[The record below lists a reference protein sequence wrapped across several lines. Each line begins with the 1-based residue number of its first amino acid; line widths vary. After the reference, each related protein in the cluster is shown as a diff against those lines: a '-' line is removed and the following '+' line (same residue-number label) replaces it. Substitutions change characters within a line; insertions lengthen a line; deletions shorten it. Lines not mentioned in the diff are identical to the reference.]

1 MSRCLKGVLSSLF
14 IALFLAFV
22 QPATAE
28 SVAPP
33 SRIALV
39 ERVIAT
45 AEAAVADPRWVSGS
59 QWEAFKNRIRDP
71 DLQALETDEFV
82 SAFNSAAGALPF
94 SHFRLHWQPESGGPE
109 AAETSIVLTWPGED
123 IALVRMRA
131 FEGDPAIVTQT
142 MREVVAAQPRA
153 LIIDLR
159 GTPGGSFPTAVALS
173 QGIRSEPIDAGAFL
187 TRAWYARYGT
197 LPNEEQYSK
206 IKPLEVAELSGFVEQ
221 LRRDGAARLVL
232 PGHKKPVYEGPV
244 IILVD
249 GGTASTCEPFV
260 HLTQQLGAVVIGE
273 TTAGAMLSGEYFPM
287 DESFRI
293 FLPVADY
300 VTPDLQRLDGRGVT
314 PDIEV
319 PPQQALERAL
329 TEIESSS

>member
-1 MSRCLKGVLSSLF
+1 MWANPRFLPISEKRPPPLQRALDMLSTILENRVSADNQEGDTMSRCLKGVLSSLF
-14 IALFLAFV
+14 TALFLAFV

-94 SHFRLHWQPESGGPE
+94 SHFRLHWQPGSGGPE
-109 AAETSIVLTWPGED
+109 AAETSIVLTWPAED

-142 MREVVAAQPRA
+142 MREVVA
-153 LIIDLR
+153 
-159 GTPGGSFPTAVALS
+159 
-173 QGIRSEPIDAGAFL
+173 
-187 TRAWYARYGT
+187 
-197 LPNEEQYSK
+197 
-206 IKPLEVAELSGFVEQ
+206 
-221 LRRDGAARLVL
+221 
-232 PGHKKPVYEGPV
+232 
-244 IILVD
+244 
-249 GGTASTCEPFV
+249 
-260 HLTQQLGAVVIGE
+260 
-273 TTAGAMLSGEYFPM
+273 
-287 DESFRI
+287 
-293 FLPVADY
+293 
-300 VTPDLQRLDGRGVT
+300 
-314 PDIEV
+314 
-319 PPQQALERAL
+319 
-329 TEIESSS
+329 